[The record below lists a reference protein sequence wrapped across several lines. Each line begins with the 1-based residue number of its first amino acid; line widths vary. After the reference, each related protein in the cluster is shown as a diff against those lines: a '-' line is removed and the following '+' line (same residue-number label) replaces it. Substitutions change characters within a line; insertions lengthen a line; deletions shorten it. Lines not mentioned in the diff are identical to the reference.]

1 MPSVPSLGVGG
12 SQVCPGRGHPGAQVL
27 LLCGLEL
34 LSERTAPPPHCPQ
47 PRRDGHLLRR
57 HHAELG

>member
-34 LSERTAPPPHCPQ
+34 LGERTAPPPTAHSPGGMGTC
-47 PRRDGHLLRR
+47 
-57 HHAELG
+57 

>member
-34 LSERTAPPPHCPQ
+34 LGERTAPPPPPLPTAPEGWAPAEEA
-47 PRRDGHLLRR
+47 PR
-57 HHAELG
+57 

>member
-34 LSERTAPPPHCPQ
+34 LGERTAPPPPPTAHSPGGMGTC
-47 PRRDGHLLRR
+47 
-57 HHAELG
+57 